1 MMKSNPSNRTV
12 SAHQQTGVSLIEVLV
27 SVLVLGIGLLGA
39 AALQSSGLR
48 HANTSQMEIRAQL
61 LAQDLAEMIM
71 AFDTN
76 ASGVYDIDIPAS
88 VDTDCQD
95 DLCDATAMAEYNL
108 WLWDQNMHPKLPSYD
123 LDIDFDT
130 TTDAATGATTN
141 TYTIIMTWDAEMK
154 GDDYDASTCT
164 ATDSLNPGCLALQ
177 FNIRG

>member
-1 MMKSNPSNRTV
+1 MMNRHHSNKFTPV
-12 SAHQQTGVSLIEVLV
+12 HQQAGLSLIEVLI

-48 HANTSQMEIRAQL
+48 HANASQMEIRAQL

-76 ASGVYDIDIPAS
+76 ASGVYAIDIPES
-88 VDTDCQD
+88 LGTDCED
-95 DLCDATAMAEYNL
+95 NLCDASALAEYNL
-108 WLWDQNMHPKLPSYD
+108 WLWDQNMHPKLPSYA
-123 LDIDFDT
+123 LSIDFDT
-130 TTDAATGATTN
+130 TTDAVSGTTN
-141 TYTIIMTWDAEMK
+141 TYTIIMTWNAELK
-154 GDDYDASTCT
+154 GEDYVPSTCT